1 MSIQEIKDIVLSNG
15 GIWFGV
21 VFIFLSLIEV
31 SKIKINPWTWI
42 IKGIGS
48 AINEEVVKKI
58 DGIQK
63 EVDSIKQDVRTIKD
77 NADEREASNCRTHIL
92 RFGDDLLHGVRHSK
106 EHFNHV
112 LIAIS
117 TYEQYCKNHPG
128 YLNNVASATIEHIK
142 ETYQDCLSNNDF
154 L

>member
-1 MSIQEIKDIVLSNG
+1 MSIKEIQDIVLNNG
-15 GIWFGV
+15 GIWFGAIV
-21 VFIFLSLIEV
+21 IFLSLIEI

-48 AINEEVVKKI
+48 AINEDVVNKI

-92 RFGDDLLHGVRHSK
+92 RFGDDLLHGIKHSK
-106 EHFNHV
+106 EHFDHV

-117 TYEQYCKNHPG
+117 TYEQYCDNHPG

-142 ETYQDCLSNNDF
+142 ETYQHCLSNNDF